1 MDLTSPPKKSFLR
14 LLAEH
19 ATDGDRV
26 TLTYL
31 SRSASLSVCLCYF
44 FSCVGWVGREKGVWG
59 WHRCVQIVVVVVV
72 VVVVGV
78 MEPLAAHLS

>member
-31 SRSASLSVCLCYF
+31 SRSASLSVCVTSFL
-44 FSCVGWVGREKGVWG
+44 VWGGGGGVAREKGVWG

-72 VVVVGV
+72 